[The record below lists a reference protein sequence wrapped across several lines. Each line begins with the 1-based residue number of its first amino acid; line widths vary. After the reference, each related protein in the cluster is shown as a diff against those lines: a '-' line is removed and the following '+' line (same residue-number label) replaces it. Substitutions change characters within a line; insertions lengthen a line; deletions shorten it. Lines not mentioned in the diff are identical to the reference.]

1 MVRRSLP
8 ARLFLF
14 LAATAWA
21 LGLIATTLH
30 VIKVRHGLCPDH
42 GAVVELSPSFGHTG
56 GKGTSVLPA
65 GTDKHDH
72 GCSLTAMAPPVG
84 THSNSQR
91 IARAAVPVEIARP
104 AAPVLAAPPP
114 LRNAPKT
121 SPPVLS

>member
-42 GAVVELSPSFGHTG
+42 GDIVELSASFGHTG
-56 GKGTSVLPA
+56 EHGTSVLPA
-65 GTDKHDH
+65 GQDRHDH
-72 GCSLTAMAPPVG
+72 GCSLLAMAPPVG
-84 THSNSQR
+84 SHTSTER
-91 IARAAVPVEIARP
+91 IARAAVPVELARP
-104 AAPVLAAPPP
+104 VPPPIATPP
-114 LRNAPKT
+114 LRDAPKT